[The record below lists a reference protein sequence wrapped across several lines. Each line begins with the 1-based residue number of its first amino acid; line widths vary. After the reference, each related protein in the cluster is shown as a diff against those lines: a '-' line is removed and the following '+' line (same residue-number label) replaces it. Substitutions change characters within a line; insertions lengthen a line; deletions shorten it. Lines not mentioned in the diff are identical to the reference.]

1 MLDIASPVEL
11 TVQPHGVTNL
21 VDQLNAIDS
30 PRAARRAA
38 YFVHELEQDARAL
51 IRRQTQAWIHTEMQN
66 SKALVRGTN
75 ENGDAH
81 RPSFVGNREQGLDSV
96 DVADTDPQTAVLLI
110 DFGHAIGIDGLLNAD
125 SYAMLVYVEKQQL
138 LQGWTLLRS

>member
-1 MLDIASPVEL
+1 
-11 TVQPHGVTNL
+11 
-21 VDQLNAIDS
+21 
-30 PRAARRAA
+30 
-38 YFVHELEQDARAL
+38 
-51 IRRQTQAWIHTEMQN
+51 MQN

-110 DFGHAIGIDGLLNAD
+110 DFRHAIGIDGLLNAD